1 VIEKFRTITR
11 EEHWQSEAEIILGKK
26 QFSPRF
32 IEGFH
37 THWVE
42 SAHRIRSQV
51 GDDIQLS
58 RMLRR
63 ILPKYTG
70 GDLVLYRGE
79 NVNRW
84 NEKSIGFCWSTSVEV
99 ARMFGRG
106 LNAVDSGGLLLSCNC
121 KADWIISGPNEHSK
135 YLGES
140 EFAVDPQMLSDTD
153 IVEKYEPSH

>member
-1 VIEKFRTITR
+1 MIKEFRTITR
-11 EEHWQSEAEIILGKK
+11 EERWQSEAEVILGEK
-26 QFSPRF
+26 QFSPVF
-32 IEGFH
+32 IKDFH
-37 THWVE
+37 THWIE

-58 RMLRR
+58 RMLWR

-84 NEKSIGFCWSTSVEV
+84 NEKSVGFCWSTSVEV
-99 ARMFGRG
+99 ARVFGRG
-106 LNAVDSGGLLLSCNC
+106 LNAVDNGGLLLSCNC
-121 KADWIISGPNEHSK
+121 KADWIISGPNDHSE

-140 EFAVDPQMLSDTD
+140 EFAVDPQMLSGAD
-153 IVEKYEPSH
+153 IVEEYEPSL